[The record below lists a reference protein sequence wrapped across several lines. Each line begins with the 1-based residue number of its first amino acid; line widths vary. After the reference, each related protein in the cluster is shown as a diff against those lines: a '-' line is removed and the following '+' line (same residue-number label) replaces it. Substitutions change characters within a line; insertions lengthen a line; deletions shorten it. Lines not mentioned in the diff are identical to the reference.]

1 MIKVFMSI
9 NAAPGNIG
17 DIYIRR
23 QVIRAFDREGVS
35 GFLYAGKM
43 PMSYR
48 DAFDLSER
56 WVMTSSYTKFL
67 WRLGCSYATRKCIF
81 VMAPGPATLGRNFA
95 STLKHILVTF
105 LILIGRIT
113 GNRILVLGRA
123 VRAKSKFA
131 LFFERLIV
139 RASDM
144 YVVRDSTSSCLLNR
158 EKVRPGPDYAFTADL
173 EPAKDTKR
181 RIFASIS
188 LRHDRHVDAEALKK
202 LVEMMRSERLV
213 PRLVVQVR
221 EDQNTSSALA
231 AMLGIDILDWNDS
244 TPHSAQEKSILS
256 AYGESAIVVS
266 DRLHALI
273 FGAIRGAIPIIVERH
288 GEEKLHATLDT
299 IIGPQSIW
307 LNGKV
312 PIGTIDAS
320 DTEAHRIAAGTL
332 RAEKELEKIW
342 NETLKVSG
350 I

>member
-1 MIKVFMSI
+1 MDIVAHNGLLPHRDYRVWFGIGCIWLRYRAGNELCLTSANAGDISLENKGRANKMIKVFMSI

-131 LFFERLIV
+131 LFL
-139 RASDM
+139 
-144 YVVRDSTSSCLLNR
+144 RD
-158 EKVRPGPDYAFTADL
+158 
-173 EPAKDTKR
+173 
-181 RIFASIS
+181 
-188 LRHDRHVDAEALKK
+188 
-202 LVEMMRSERLV
+202 
-213 PRLVVQVR
+213 
-221 EDQNTSSALA
+221 
-231 AMLGIDILDWNDS
+231 
-244 TPHSAQEKSILS
+244 
-256 AYGESAIVVS
+256 
-266 DRLHALI
+266 
-273 FGAIRGAIPIIVERH
+273 
-288 GEEKLHATLDT
+288 
-299 IIGPQSIW
+299 
-307 LNGKV
+307 
-312 PIGTIDAS
+312 
-320 DTEAHRIAAGTL
+320 
-332 RAEKELEKIW
+332 
-342 NETLKVSG
+342 
-350 I
+350 